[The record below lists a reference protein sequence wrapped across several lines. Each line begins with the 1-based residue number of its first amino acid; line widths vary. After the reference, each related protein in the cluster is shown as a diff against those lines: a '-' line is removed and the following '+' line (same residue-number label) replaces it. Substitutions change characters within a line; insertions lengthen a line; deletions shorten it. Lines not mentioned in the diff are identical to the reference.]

1 MGKSVNHPLGVT
13 LDGVKEKAFF
23 PPRFYFENSKI
34 AEIERLEPVYTTHKD
49 SQTSHTYIFVILTL
63 VFLLSQSKLNCRHG
77 DTLFLNILTFS
88 LEEQSA
94 YFVYVNAII
103 TTKKFKI

>member
-1 MGKSVNHPLGVT
+1 MALTVNGTIKWSFALTKNVEGMLP
-13 LDGVKEKAFF
+13 
-23 PPRFYFENSKI
+23 FY
-34 AEIERLEPVYTTHKD
+34 
-49 SQTSHTYIFVILTL
+49 
-63 VFLLSQSKLNCRHG
+63 VFLTSSCSITRVCH
-77 DTLFLNILTFS
+77 TLFLNILTFS